1 MNDER
6 DPNDPMARWF
16 AQFGGDGKNFDLQQM
31 LDQLRSALG
40 SVGATQLP
48 TVDWSQTTSLAH
60 AALLAKASDPDPTIA
75 DDRAVADAHRLAS
88 AWLDEFV
95 AFEPLSTPPAA
106 WSRSTWIEQT
116 SAGWQS
122 IAEPIV
128 NRIADA
134 MADSFGAQFQ
144 MGEGTPVEFEQFG
157 SMLTPI
163 LRASAAQMYSVQ
175 VSKAISIIATQLLS
189 GAELGLQLLSKPQVV
204 MLPANIAAFGEDLG
218 VSEQELLLYLTLREE
233 ARQRLFAQVPW
244 LGPQLI
250 SLLAQYTSQITID
263 LSDITDSVDVDDLQG
278 LEPEQLSALSED
290 LQEQLF
296 APACTAQQADVLIRM
311 ETLLDLIEGWVD
323 ATAGAAATKW
333 LPHVAT
339 MLDETIRRRR
349 VTSYPADAF
358 LTAMLGLDMRPE
370 RFREATA
377 LWRMLEA
384 ERGIEARDK
393 LWSHPDLLPGSA
405 ELEDP
410 SELLGTAPGGGV
422 EPDEID
428 IALEKLLAEEDRHNE
443 EGPKP
448 D

>member
-1 MNDER
+1 M
-6 DPNDPMARWF
+6 
-16 AQFGGDGKNFDLQQM
+16 
-31 LDQLRSALG
+31 
-40 SVGATQLP
+40 
-48 TVDWSQTTSLAH
+48 
-60 AALLAKASDPDPTIA
+60 
-75 DDRAVADAHRLAS
+75 
-88 AWLDEFV
+88 
-95 AFEPLSTPPAA
+95 
-106 WSRSTWIEQT
+106 
-116 SAGWQS
+116 
-122 IAEPIV
+122 
-128 NRIADA
+128 
-134 MADSFGAQFQ
+134 
-144 MGEGTPVEFEQFG
+144 
-157 SMLTPI
+157 
-163 LRASAAQMYSVQ
+163 
-175 VSKAISIIATQLLS
+175 
-189 GAELGLQLLSKPQVV
+189 
-204 MLPANIAAFGEDLG
+204 
-218 VSEQELLLYLTLREE
+218 REE

-358 LTAMLGLDMRPE
+358 LSAMLGLDMRPE

-428 IALEKLLAEEDRHNE
+428 IALEKLLTEEDRHNE